1 MLLVVGDRALPMSI
15 SVAGNGDRA
24 PFPISNMRQRRV
36 VHQLSVHQKT
46 ASKMA
51 ERTNSRVDGNKKM
64 DSRNIVGQYE
74 IIKTIGEGN
83 FARVKLATHLLTN
96 MQVKFSYFMFFATGH
111 GTQGHQMKRLV
122 WSFSWRLLQIKP
134 RHDNIL
140 TV

>member
-1 MLLVVGDRALPMSI
+1 LLLVVGDRALPMSI

-83 FARVKLATHLLTN
+83 FARVKLATHILTN
-96 MQVKFSYFMFFATGH
+96 TQVNFSYFICI
-111 GTQGHQMKRLV
+111 
-122 WSFSWRLLQIKP
+122 LQQAMALKVT
-134 RHDNIL
+134 R
-140 TV
+140 